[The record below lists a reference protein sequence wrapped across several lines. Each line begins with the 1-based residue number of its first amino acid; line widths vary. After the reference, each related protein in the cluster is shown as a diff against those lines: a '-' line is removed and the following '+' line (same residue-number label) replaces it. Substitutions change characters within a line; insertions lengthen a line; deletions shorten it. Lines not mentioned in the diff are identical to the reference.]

1 MHGRTRTEPNATREW
16 ARTLAVVFTRRA
28 WDLIERPQRTAAE
41 TTEMLDS
48 AQAARALWRLATGS
62 PANLEALRAH
72 HAVACA
78 CYRAEDARGTR
89 AAANLAGSCAWV
101 DGRDATTFDHAMTM
115 TANYLARV
123 LQNGFT
129 DPEPLMEVIA
139 ALSPEERAVFS
150 RILPWPKERFGPGPK
165 ERFEPG
171 PKERFEPGP
180 NARPDSGRFGRMD
193 AAPKERFGAGPRARV
208 EPPPSPR
215 RVPESTTSPAA
226 PHVPIAQG
234 AD

>member
-28 WDLIERPQRTAAE
+28 WDLIERSRRTTAE

-48 AQAARALWRLATGS
+48 ALAARALWRLATGS

-101 DGRDATTFDHAMTM
+101 DGREATHFDHAMTM

-150 RILPWPKERFGPGPK
+150 RILPWPKERFGPWPK

-180 NARPDSGRFGRMD
+180 NARSDSGRFGRLD
-193 AAPKERFGAGPRARV
+193 AAPKERVGAEPRARV

>member
-16 ARTLAVVFTRRA
+16 ARTLALVFTRRA
-28 WDLIERPQRTAAE
+28 WDLIESPRRTVAE
-41 TTEMLDS
+41 TSEMLDS
-48 AQAARALWRLATGS
+48 ARAARALWRLATRS

-78 CYRAEDARGTR
+78 CFRAEDARGTL
-89 AAANLAGSCAWV
+89 AAANLAASCDWV
-101 DGRDATTFDHAMTM
+101 DGRDATRFDHAMTM
-115 TANYLARV
+115 TADYLARV

-150 RILPWPKERFGPGPK
+150 RILPWPRERFGPEPK
-165 ERFEPG
+165 GHAEPLASARFAPPRFGRADAAPTERAGSAGRERFEAP
-171 PKERFEPGP
+171 P
-180 NARPDSGRFGRMD
+180 NARR
-193 AAPKERFGAGPRARV
+193 AP
-208 EPPPSPR
+208 EPKP
-215 RVPESTTSPAA
+215 SPAA

>member
-28 WDLIERPQRTAAE
+28 WDLIERSRRTTAE

-48 AQAARALWRLATGS
+48 ARAARALWRLATGS

-101 DGRDATTFDHAMTM
+101 DGREATHFDHAMTM

-150 RILPWPKERFGPGPK
+150 RILPWPKERFGPW
-165 ERFEPG
+165 

-180 NARPDSGRFGRMD
+180 NARLDSGRFGRLD
-193 AAPKERFGAGPRARV
+193 AAPKERVGAGPRARV